1 MAKKEYVI
9 DDDFRLKAINLLKGY
24 GYYKGVLV
32 KSDVQKNYV
41 SGQLKLSDIIKS
53 KSDFKELKASV
64 NAALEYCYANNFGE
78 IENVIKYFYRV
89 ECMEIRKLYG
99 NFFDKH

>member
-9 DDDFRLKAINLLKGY
+9 NDDFRLKAVNLLKGY

-32 KSDVQKNYV
+32 KSDVQKSYV
-41 SGQLKLSDIIKS
+41 SGELRLADVIK
-53 KSDFKELKASV
+53 KREDFKELKASV
-64 NAALEYCYANNFGE
+64 NVALEYCYANNFDE
-78 IENVIKYFYRV
+78 IESVIKYFYKT
-89 ECMEIRKLYG
+89 ECMEVRKLYG